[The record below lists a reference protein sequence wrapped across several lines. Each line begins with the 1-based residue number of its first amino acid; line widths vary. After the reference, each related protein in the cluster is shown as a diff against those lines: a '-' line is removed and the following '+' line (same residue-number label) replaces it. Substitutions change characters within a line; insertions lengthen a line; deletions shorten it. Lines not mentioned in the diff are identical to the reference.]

1 MTFPSEERVWLPPI
15 RLNALFT
22 ALILLFSVPF
32 TSAQVSTRIATITP
46 TEASSNTPL
55 SLKAELH
62 QGERIERVYLVYRP
76 FGESEY
82 NSMEMDIVW
91 NTASVTIPANE
102 VIPPF
107 IEYYLVL
114 ATRSGT
120 LETFPLSEAADPF
133 STQPGKTLQ
142 VPVHF
147 EDQSDSQV
155 LFLSPEPFARLP
167 ADDILISVS
176 LLRADTIVVKRATQ
190 LLLDGV
196 DITSDAVISDDII
209 VYAPENFSRQL
220 SPGSHKVTVR
230 LFNRYGNLH
239 HTANLVLTVTGQV
252 QYTARLN
259 GDFHYGASVQL
270 ESRRERVSNLGTWYN
285 RGSVQFTG
293 KTGEWQFTSKVFLTS
308 DEKSVRQPQNRY
320 YGGVE
325 SSWLRAGY
333 GDSYPS
339 FPNLILS
346 GKRLR
351 GFTSSIKLGF
361 FKLDLAAGK
370 TTRAVDG
377 SVLKQFPLDS
387 LAVEQQRDSTAAYG
401 QIDAQTWGKFSYG
414 TYARNLFVIR
424 PRFDINEHWQFGFT
438 ALKSKDDVSSIT
450 FGIRPQENIVV
461 GTDFSATFDQKRIDF
476 SGQAAFSA
484 FNSDISSNTFTDEHI
499 DSTYKDD
506 GEEIKKV
513 RDILDSFITVNDNLR
528 PLSLK
533 KLSTFAYDLSLGLN
547 YFSNALKFSYLFR
560 GSDYNSFGQT
570 FLRKD
575 IQGFNISDRIGVANN
590 QIFFTLSFEHL
601 KDNTSDVK
609 IATTSF
615 LNYNLAV
622 SYYPRINGPNV
633 TVGFARYTTNNRLSV
648 SGPDSLSVLDDGT
661 SRFFLQSS
669 YNYEL
674 GAKHTASFNIS
685 TSSRN
690 DESLRRYDVNNVT
703 LAFGLN
709 TRYGIPLQT
718 RLDFSTNFNELPSNQ
733 IVGETQRI
741 NYSTLSVNAKY
752 SILQETISFIATASP
767 TFGDFKRM
775 VLDIGT
781 QVFILPTMSILV
793 QFSSFDNH
801 GIPNDNF
808 WGVQYRYDL

>member
-1 MTFPSEERVWLPPI
+1 
-15 RLNALFT
+15 
-22 ALILLFSVPF
+22 
-32 TSAQVSTRIATITP
+32 
-46 TEASSNTPL
+46 
-55 SLKAELH
+55 
-62 QGERIERVYLVYRP
+62 
-76 FGESEY
+76 
-82 NSMEMDIVW
+82 
-91 NTASVTIPANE
+91 
-102 VIPPF
+102 
-107 IEYYLVL
+107 
-114 ATRSGT
+114 
-120 LETFPLSEAADPF
+120 
-133 STQPGKTLQ
+133 
-142 VPVHF
+142 
-147 EDQSDSQV
+147 
-155 LFLSPEPFARLP
+155 
-167 ADDILISVS
+167 
-176 LLRADTIVVKRATQ
+176 
-190 LLLDGV
+190 
-196 DITSDAVISDDII
+196 
-209 VYAPENFSRQL
+209 
-220 SPGSHKVTVR
+220 
-230 LFNRYGNLH
+230 
-239 HTANLVLTVTGQV
+239 
-252 QYTARLN
+252 
-259 GDFHYGASVQL
+259 
-270 ESRRERVSNLGTWYN
+270 
-285 RGSVQFTG
+285 
-293 KTGEWQFTSKVFLTS
+293 
-308 DEKSVRQPQNRY
+308 
-320 YGGVE
+320 
-325 SSWLRAGY
+325 
-333 GDSYPS
+333 
-339 FPNLILS
+339 
-346 GKRLR
+346 
-351 GFTSSIKLGF
+351 
-361 FKLDLAAGK
+361 
-370 TTRAVDG
+370 
-377 SVLKQFPLDS
+377 
-387 LAVEQQRDSTAAYG
+387 
-401 QIDAQTWGKFSYG
+401 
-414 TYARNLFVIR
+414 
-424 PRFDINEHWQFGFT
+424 
-438 ALKSKDDVSSIT
+438 
-450 FGIRPQENIVV
+450 
-461 GTDFSATFDQKRIDF
+461 
-476 SGQAAFSA
+476 
-484 FNSDISSNTFTDEHI
+484 
-499 DSTYKDD
+499 
-506 GEEIKKV
+506 
-513 RDILDSFITVNDNLR
+513 
-528 PLSLK
+528 
-533 KLSTFAYDLSLGLN
+533 LSLGLN